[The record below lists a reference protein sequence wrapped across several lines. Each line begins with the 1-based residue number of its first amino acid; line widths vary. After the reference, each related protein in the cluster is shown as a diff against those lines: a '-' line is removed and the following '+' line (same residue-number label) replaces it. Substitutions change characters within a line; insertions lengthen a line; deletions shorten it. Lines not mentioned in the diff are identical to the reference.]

1 MGKKT
6 VVKHRIDG
14 NGVYTVCGRKIGFG
28 TTIRG
33 NKTWKGVT
41 CKKCLM
47 QKAKTQTKIRATAGG
62 V

>member
-6 VVKHRIDG
+6 VVKHKL
-14 NGVYTVCGRKIGFG
+14 NGSSTACGRRLVFG

-33 NKTWKGVT
+33 NMTWKGVT
-41 CKKCLM
+41 CKKCLV
-47 QKAKTQTKIRATAGG
+47 QRKAKTKVRATAGG